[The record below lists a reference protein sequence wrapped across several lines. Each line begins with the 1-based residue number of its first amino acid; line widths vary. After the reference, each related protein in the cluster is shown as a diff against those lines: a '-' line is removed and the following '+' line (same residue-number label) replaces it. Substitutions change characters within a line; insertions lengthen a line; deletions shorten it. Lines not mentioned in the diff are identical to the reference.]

1 VVNRGPAGRHVL
13 AYNVLLAHMQFSKIA
28 NPGGADRDRTDDIQ
42 LAKLALSQLS
52 YGPGLLGTSLGDTN
66 RGCAAHHVPG
76 APRCIRTLVGLGRF
90 ELPTP
95 RLSSVC
101 SNQLSYR
108 PSTQTQHPRI
118 SKNQRQSA
126 RSLKTG
132 QEAHERLRTPF
143 DLLLLPAVAGGRS
156 SLERR

>member
-1 VVNRGPAGRHVL
+1 
-13 AYNVLLAHMQFSKIA
+13 M
-28 NPGGADRDRTDDIQ
+28 
-42 LAKLALSQLS
+42 
-52 YGPGLLGTSLGDTN
+52 
-66 RGCAAHHVPG
+66 
-76 APRCIRTLVGLGRF
+76 VGLGRF

-108 PSTQTQHPRI
+108 PIPQTQRPRI

-132 QEAHERLRTPF
+132 QQAHAKPRTSF
-143 DLLLLPAVAGGRS
+143 DLVLLHRRRRRS